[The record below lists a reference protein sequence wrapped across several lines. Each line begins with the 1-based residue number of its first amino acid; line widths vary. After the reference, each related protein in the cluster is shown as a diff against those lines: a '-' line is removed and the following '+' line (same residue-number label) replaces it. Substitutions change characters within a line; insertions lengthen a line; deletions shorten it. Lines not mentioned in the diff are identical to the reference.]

1 MTLNVLLIVIA
12 IPLVVV
18 AGILAATEAAI
29 SRVRASRAQE
39 LLDQQR
45 HGAASLLVVAEDPA
59 RYVNVLLFLRIG
71 FMTTATVLVV
81 NVFVRQWGLTWWSV
95 LGAAVLMATVNYV
108 MVGVAPR
115 TVGRQ
120 NPVRV
125 GLATA
130 GFARGLARFLSPL
143 TSALILLGNAITPGK
158 GYKEGPFST
167 EAELRELVDLAEA
180 NRVIEDDER
189 KMIHSVFDL
198 GDTVVREVMVPRTEM
213 ITIERGKTLRQA
225 VSLSLRSGFSRIPV
239 TGEGPDD
246 VVGLAYLK
254 DVARRTYD
262 HRDAESIE
270 RVDTVMRPV
279 TFVPDSKPIDELL
292 REMQAARVHMAV
304 VVDEYG
310 GTAGLVT
317 IEDILEEIVG
327 EIADEYDTGAA
338 DVESLEDGTV
348 RVSARLPLDDFAEI
362 VGMQFDDE
370 VDTVGGLLAER
381 LGLVPIAGSTVEI
394 DGFSLV
400 AESGQGRRNRITSV
414 LLVPRSG
421 DAARQLDGVSDGRR

>member
-381 LGLVPIAGSTVEI
+381 LGS
-394 DGFSLV
+394 D
-400 AESGQGRRNRITSV
+400 RRETA
-414 LLVPRSG
+414 L
-421 DAARQLDGVSDGRR
+421 